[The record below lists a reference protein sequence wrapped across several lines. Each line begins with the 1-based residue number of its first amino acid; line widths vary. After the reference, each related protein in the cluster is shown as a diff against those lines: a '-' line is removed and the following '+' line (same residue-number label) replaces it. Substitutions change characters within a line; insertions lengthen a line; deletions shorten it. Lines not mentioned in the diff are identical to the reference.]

1 MQARM
6 QNPATLLPDA
16 LEHGQGLA
24 KVAFQSGVDQE
35 TLSLVHLRASQ
46 INGCSWCVDSDRPG
60 PDTDE
65 KTMQRKWS
73 VSAWREAPYYTDAQR
88 AALELAEAMTRQAD
102 KGDVVTDELWTELTA
117 HYDDKQVA
125 GLVFWIATVNFYN
138 RVNAAVRQVAGTKWN

>member
-138 RVNAAVRQVAGTKWN
+138 RINAAVRQVAGTKWN